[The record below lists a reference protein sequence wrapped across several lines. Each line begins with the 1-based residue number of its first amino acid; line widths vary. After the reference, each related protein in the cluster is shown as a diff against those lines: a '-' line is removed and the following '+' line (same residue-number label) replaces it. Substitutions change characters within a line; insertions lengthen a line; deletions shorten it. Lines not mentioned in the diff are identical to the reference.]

1 MAAISRRLFLLGG
14 FSLFP
19 YLYLERSS
27 VAVRRY
33 RVPVRNLPD
42 ALAGFTILHL
52 TDLHDKEFGEGNAG
66 LLELLRRLRFDL
78 VALTGDL
85 VVGENPRLKP
95 ALDLLA
101 GIRRFSNA
109 PVYSVP
115 GNHEYA
121 LSRIGEYNEKLAR
134 AGVQVLSNAA
144 VPLKF
149 GKARLWVA
157 GVDDPVTRR
166 ARLDQ
171 ALAKADA
178 ESPRV
183 LLSHA
188 PHPFPQAA
196 LQGVDLMLAG
206 HTHGGQIR
214 LPLIGA
220 AYVPDMGLFP
230 AYDYGLYSSES
241 STLIVSAGLGESWLP
256 LRFNVRP
263 EVVLATLVPLREAGP
278 GANYG
283 IA

>member
-14 FSLFP
+14 GSLFP

-149 GKARLWVA
+149 GQARLWVA

-171 ALAKADA
+171 ALTKADA
-178 ESPRV
+178 RSPRV

-188 PHPFPQAA
+188 PHPFSEAA

-230 AYDYGLYSSES
+230 AYDYGLYSSGS
-241 STLIVSAGLGESWLP
+241 STLIVNGGLGESWLP
-256 LRFNVRP
+256 LRFNARP

-283 IA
+283 VA

>member
-14 FSLFP
+14 VSAFP

-33 RVPVRNLPD
+33 RVPVRNLPE

-52 TDLHDKEFGEGNAG
+52 TDLHDKEFGEGGAA
-66 LLELLRRLRFDL
+66 LLALLRRLRFDL

-85 VVGENPRLKP
+85 VVGERPSLKA
-95 ALDLLA
+95 ALDLVA

-109 PVYSVP
+109 PLYSVP

-121 LSRIGEYNEKLAR
+121 LTREGEFSEKLAR
-134 AGVQVLSNAA
+134 AGARVLTNKAL
-144 VPLKF
+144 PLQS
-149 GKARLWVA
+149 GKDRLWVA

-171 ALAKADA
+171 ALAETDA
-178 ESPRV
+178 RSPRI

-188 PHPFPQAA
+188 PHPFPEAA
-196 LQGVDLMLAG
+196 QQGVDLMLSG

-214 LPLIGA
+214 FPLIGA
-220 AYVPDMGLFP
+220 AYVPDMGFFP
-230 AYDYGLYSSES
+230 AWDYGLYSSGKT
-241 STLIVSAGLGESWLP
+241 TLIVNGGLGESWFP
-256 LRFNVRP
+256 VRFNIRP

-278 GANYG
+278 VANYG
-283 IA
+283 VA